1 MESRAKLAS
10 QAPPVFVA
18 LTVIKVTRDL
28 LAKTAKWALSV
39 FPAWLVSQA
48 HPALL
53 AHLDLRE
60 HLVPMERRAIWA
72 GVALQAPRAAEAR
85 MV

>member
-1 MESRAKLAS
+1 MESRVKLVS
-10 QAPPVFVA
+10 QALPEFVA
-18 LTVIKVTRDL
+18 LTVIKATRDL
-28 LAKTAKWALSV
+28 LAKKARWALSV

-48 HPALL
+48 RPALL

-60 HLVPMERRAIWA
+60 HLVPTERRAIWA

-85 MV
+85 TV